1 MNSSDTVMPSGTPT
15 EPVTIA
21 MANLRS
27 LNKALGNVSAH
38 PFSRAWFKRCET
50 DLEAFGEFA
59 MYLPLC
65 ILLLPPIH
73 FVSVNVRELFEE
85 CSMAH

>member
-1 MNSSDTVMPSGTPT
+1 MPSGTPT
-15 EPVTIA
+15 VPVTIA
-21 MANLRS
+21 MANLQS

-38 PFSRAWFKRCET
+38 PFSCAWLKRCET

-73 FVSVNVRELFEE
+73 LVSVNV
-85 CSMAH
+85 